1 MSLSHRSFVQ
11 AMVKDQ
17 HRLLAYV
24 LAIVADDHLAE
35 DVVQEAFTLA
45 FERFDTFNDENHLY
59 AWLRETSRR
68 KSLEMLRKDRRQ
80 PRVFDEKL
88 LDLLEDQWRGVEVA
102 ESSAMMDALRHC
114 LEQLSPYSRQIIDAR
129 YGRGLTGDHLAE
141 AVGRKFNTVYSALSR
156 THAAL
161 AECIQREIHRGADL

>member
-1 MSLSHRSFVQ
+1 MPLSHRSFVQ

-45 FERFDTFNDENHLY
+45 FERFDTFVDENHLH

-68 KSLEMLRKDRRQ
+68 KSLEMLRKTRRQ

-88 LDLLEDQWRGVEVA
+88 LDLLEDQWRKVGVDD
-102 ESSAMMDALRHC
+102 SSAMLDALRHC
-114 LEQLSPYSRQIIDAR
+114 LQQLSPYSRQIIDAR
-129 YGRGLTGDHLAE
+129 YGRGLTGDNLAA

-161 AECIQREIHRGADL
+161 AECIQRELHRGAD